1 MKKRFLVLLLTMVVT
16 FSSLSVPQVSA
27 TDEGLDE
34 VSLAIALEAAEEGT
48 ILLKNENNALPLSDG
63 ESIDLFGDGQIHI
76 GNGTGTG
83 WQINGK
89 GSSIANSNPDNVT
102 DPYMAFTEKDKE
114 GKINLYEELSEKY
127 QADISYVP
135 DDAMYVSASENADTA
150 VIFLMRHTASQSR
163 REVSDWYLKDSEREM
178 LRTLNQK
185 FDKVIAVLNVGGGM
199 EVSWAN
205 DPEIGVDG
213 LILSFYS
220 GEKGGL
226 ALANI
231 LTGEVNPSGK
241 TADTFSKTLNH
252 YENIVAQ
259 NTSHE
264 QDFEEDIFVGYRY
277 FETFAKDE
285 VMYPFG
291 YGLSYTNFEFGT
303 PVYTEADGKIN
314 VSVQV
319 KNIGDVSGKEVVQ
332 VYYSAPQKTEDGSV
346 KLSKAAVELAGF
358 KKTKMLAPG
367 ESETVSILFDIA
379 EMASY
384 DDMGQ
389 TGAKSAYVLEAGDY
403 KVYVGNSSRE
413 AQTRLAGTYNQPKL
427 KITEQLTQYL
437 SPVNLSKQMIVG
449 FDEDG
454 NIIPEYNT
462 NPNDKNYKISQ
473 EFVPQKAI
481 GDGIFKNITF
491 PDVLKGKA
499 TYEDLVGQMT
509 IEEMATFNHG
519 HLNNGDIPSYARQL
533 QAVGGNGEIAEKYLI
548 PKADIA
554 NGYATTFPSMTMMA
568 CTWNLELVSRWGAQL
583 GREAASANVD
593 IMGGPAMNIHRH
605 PLNPRNYEYFSEDP
619 YLSGEMVTTE
629 AAGILPNG
637 MTITLKHFV
646 AYNIEN
652 SRTYGHA
659 KVTERAL
666 REIYLPAFKKAFTT
680 LSDYPLSTMTAYNK
694 INGVYA
700 GERTDLMRGILRD
713 EWGFNGFALS
723 DWGTRYDT
731 DGQGNY
737 ISAQSIN
744 AGVNV
749 LKSHTKP
756 DIFGP
761 PAEQRILDAVEAGTL
776 NRATLEQNTIEILKI
791 IAQLPCSKDIQGE
804 EEEPDEE
811 EPVTDGNVALNKTV
825 MLSYYSTKDIFKNN
839 WLTDDACKITDG
851 KTSTSFYNS
860 NRGGITIDL
869 GKVYNIKKVEVV
881 YGNNSSNSGT
891 YQNIR
896 VLCAEEFNPLFV
908 QEYTESEAPGH
919 NSNIDAWRN
928 EVSSRNYGILPA
940 GSTGDTVAIEK
951 NASARYINLAKYNA
965 TSGIDVA
972 EVRVYSDDKD
982 DKNTIVDVLPT
993 SRIYASSQY
1002 NTSAGFFPIKNI
1014 CDGNIE
1020 TDWASND
1027 NSQNSHSRL
1036 IVDLGQEVPIY
1047 MIDFTVWGTSTLR
1060 SDFSIYVSNDNEGVD
1075 KTLVKSFEAAEKGK
1089 INKLLPDSSK
1099 SYRYI
1104 IAETNTPPK
1113 NFCISELKVW
1123 TDSKYKKDNR
1133 IINISN
1139 LANAT
1144 STGSYS
1150 GISPS
1155 LVTDMNPNSAW
1166 VSAQGHYN
1174 NADGEYICV
1183 DLGKPR
1189 KIDSIGIITDSSPG
1203 KNPAIT
1209 NDEWLR
1215 TDFDIVAS
1223 NEPITIKS
1231 TETIFV
1237 THNETLAE
1245 GAGSSSSLCV
1255 FEVPDKYKENEYRYV
1270 GIKKKPTALNGDV
1283 GQMIIASL
1291 DIYGKASDYEE
1302 AFAPV
1307 FGEYIKDS
1315 KSIKVST
1322 VARTIN
1328 QDMEYKLICALYN
1341 TDGAVCH
1348 VKSYD
1353 ISEKSGEIKSA
1364 GYANKIEKEIVLDDE
1379 QAKMAFAK
1387 VFLWREGSLM
1397 PIDGVSIIEIE

>member
-1 MKKRFLVLLLTMVVT
+1 MKKRNLVVMLTIAMV
-16 FSSLSVPQVSA
+16 FSCLIAPQVSEA
-27 TDEGLDE
+27 DESLDE

-48 ILLKNENNALPLSDG
+48 VLLKNENDALPLSNG
-63 ESIDLFGDGQIHI
+63 ESIAIFGDGQRYM

-83 WQINGK
+83 WQINLK
-89 GSSIANSNPDNVT
+89 GSSIANSNPDNVV
-102 DPYMAFTEKDKE
+102 DPYQAFNRKNDE
-114 GKINLYEELSEKY
+114 GKVTLYDELSIKY
-127 QADISYVP
+127 QSDIAYIP
-135 DDAMYVSASENADTA
+135 DDAMYLSASENADTA
-150 VIFLMRHTASQSR
+150 IIFIMRHTRSQQR

-178 LRTLNQK
+178 LKTLNQK
-185 FDKVIAVLNVGGGM
+185 FDKVIAVLNIGGGM
-199 EVSWAN
+199 EVSWAD

-213 LILSFYS
+213 LILTMYG
-220 GEKGGL
+220 GEMGGE

-231 LTGEVNPSGK
+231 MTGEVNPSGK
-241 TADTFSKTLNH
+241 TADTFAKTLNH

-291 YGLSYTNFEFGT
+291 YGMSYTNFEFGT
-303 PVYTEADGKIN
+303 PSYTEENGKIT
-314 VSVQV
+314 VSVSV
-319 KNIGDVSGKEVVQ
+319 KNTGNIAGKEVVQ
-332 VYYSAPQKTEDGSV
+332 VCFSAPQKTQDGSV

-358 KKTKMLAPG
+358 KKTKELAPG
-367 ESETVSILFDIA
+367 ESETVSISFDIA

-384 DDMGQ
+384 DDMGL
-389 TGAKSAYVLEAGDY
+389 TGAKSAYVLEAGEY

-413 AQTRLAGTYNQPKL
+413 AQTRLAGTYNQSKL

-481 GDGIFKNITF
+481 GDGFFKNITF
-491 PDVLKGKA
+491 PDVIKGKA

-519 HLNNGDIPSYARQL
+519 HLNNGDIPSYARAL
-533 QAVGGNGEIAEKYLI
+533 QAVGGNDAIAEKYLI

-583 GREAASANVD
+583 GREAAAANVD

-605 PLNPRNYEYFSEDP
+605 PLNPRNCEYFSEDP

-637 MTITLKHFV
+637 MTITLKHFA

-737 ISAQSIN
+737 ISAQSLN

-756 DIFGP
+756 DEFGP

-791 IAQLPCSKDIQGE
+791 IAQLPCSKNIE
-804 EEEPDEE
+804 IEEPDEE
-811 EPVTDGNVALNKTV
+811 EPVTDGNVALNKTA

-839 WLTDDACKITDG
+839 WITDDISKITDG

-881 YGNNSSNSGT
+881 YGTSSVNSGT

-896 VLCAEEFNPLFV
+896 VLCAEEFNPLFI
-908 QEYTESEAPGH
+908 QEYTESEATEH
-919 NSNIDAWRN
+919 SSNIDTWRN
-928 EVSSRNYGILPA
+928 EDNSRNYGILPA
-940 GSTGDTVAIEK
+940 GSAGDTVAIEK

-1060 SDFSIYVSNDNEGVD
+1060 SDFSIYLSNDNEGVD
-1075 KTLVKSFEAAEKGK
+1075 KTLIESFAEASKGK
-1089 INKLLPDSSK
+1089 INRLLPDSAQK
-1099 SYRYI
+1099 YRYI

-1123 TDSKYKKDNR
+1123 IDSKYKKDNR

-1139 LANAT
+1139 LASAT
-1144 STGSYS
+1144 ARSNYS
-1150 GISPS
+1150 GISPD
-1155 LVTDMNPNSAW
+1155 LTTDMNPNSVWA
-1166 VSAQGHYN
+1166 SAQGQYN
-1174 NADGEYICV
+1174 NTDGEYIYV
-1183 DLGKPR
+1183 DLGVPR
-1189 KIDSIGIITDSSPG
+1189 KIDSIGIITDVTVA

-1223 NEPITIKS
+1223 NEPITSKS
-1231 TETIFV
+1231 TETILV
-1237 THNETLAE
+1237 AHNETLAQ
-1245 GAGSSSSLCV
+1245 GAGSSSSLCI
-1255 FEVPDKYKENEYRYV
+1255 FEVPDKYKDKEYRYV

-1291 DIYGKASDYEE
+1291 DIYGKVSDYIE

-1307 FGEYIKDS
+1307 SAEYIKDS
-1315 KSIKVST
+1315 KTISVST
-1322 VARTIN
+1322 VARTSN
-1328 QDMEYKLICALYN
+1328 SDVEYKLICALYN

-1353 ISEKSGEIKSA
+1353 IGEKSGEIKSA
-1364 GYANKIEKEIVLDDE
+1364 GYANTIEKEIVLDEE
-1379 QAKMAFAK
+1379 QAKIPYAK
-1387 VFLWREGSLM
+1387 IFLWREGSLT
-1397 PIDGVSIIEIE
+1397 PIDGVASVEIK